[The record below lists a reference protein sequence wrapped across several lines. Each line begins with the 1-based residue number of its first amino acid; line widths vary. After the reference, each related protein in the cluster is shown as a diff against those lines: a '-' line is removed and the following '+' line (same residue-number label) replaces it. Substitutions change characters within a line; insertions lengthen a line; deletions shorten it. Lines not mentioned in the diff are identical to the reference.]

1 MRRWNLPLKTPL
13 ALVLAADARLTDTD
27 YSDDHIWELTLAGEP
42 PAVAVRTTFGLRARA
57 FGIFPCF
64 VVGEEQ
70 SSDPANFVRPPV
82 LQNYYPNFARLEFSP
97 FNAIDVVAEI
107 WVPQSQAILGRY
119 EVSNNTAEDV
129 RMQVEMAAVLT
140 PGDGQRMSAEKIQAT
155 WVLAGRTENLH
166 PLLFMTGG
174 AQPGKRPYPCLALAQ
189 DIPAGETRT
198 FCWSQAAKNSPEQ
211 SFELARQLCALSWE
225 AHIARLEML
234 NAGEVEVYTGDPD
247 WDLAFSLSQT
257 NGLSLMLS
265 PRGQLPEASFV
276 ETRLPDQGYSLR
288 GDGSDY
294 SHLWSGQAPLEAYY
308 LADFLLPAY
317 PELGRGILRNYFA
330 VQQENGFIDWKP
342 GLGGQRSRALA
353 TPILAK
359 LTWKLYQVARENNS
373 WAKDFLMEAYPALQR
388 FLDAWFSGEHDVD
401 QDGLPEWDH
410 PMQFGIADHPLFS
423 PWQAWSQGADIR
435 SAESPA
441 LGALLYQECLCMAK
455 MAPICGDI
463 ASVARYNALAEKLRQ
478 RLNEMWDEEAQHY
491 VYQDRDSHTNSPGRV
506 LRQHKGSGKI
516 ILQERFA
523 EPARLLV
530 RIQSSGEIRPHPQVF
545 IHGES
550 SSGQH
555 RVERISEGQIRWSS
569 NVGLITG
576 ERVYHTIEMVEL
588 QGLLPEDAVT
598 LATVGF
604 DCEDISLL
612 LPLWA
617 GIPSEEQAEGLF
629 QNHLTSPQR
638 YWRTYGIPVCPQPD
652 PESEAICGQVNLP
665 LNRMVGEALLAYG
678 YRRAAAELVSRLMA
692 GVVVNLKRQGRF
704 FHSFHAQG
712 GEGAGER
719 NSLNGLAPL
728 GLFLETLG
736 VHPVSPHCVYL
747 EGFNPFSSP
756 VTVKYRGLTV
766 LRQME
771 KTVVIFPDGQTVEVS
786 DPAPVRVCL
795 EA

>member
-1 MRRWNLPLKTPL
+1 MRRWNLPLKPPF

-27 YSDDHIWELTLAGEP
+27 YSDDHIWELDLAGDP
-42 PAVAVRTTFGLRARA
+42 PALAVRTTFGLRARA
-57 FGIFPCF
+57 FRIFPRF
-64 VVGEEQ
+64 VLGEEE
-70 SSDPANFVRPPV
+70 SSDPATFARPPV
-82 LQNYYPNFARLEFSP
+82 LQNFYPNFVRIDFSP
-97 FNAIDVVAEI
+97 FTDIDVAAEI

-119 EVSNNTAEDV
+119 EIRNNTSKDI
-129 RMQVEMAAVLT
+129 RMQLEMAAVLT
-140 PGDGQRMSAEKIQAT
+140 PGEGQRMSAEKIQAT
-155 WVLAGRTENLH
+155 WVLTGQTENLH

-174 AQPGKRPYPCLALAQ
+174 AHPGKRPYPCLALAQ
-189 DIPAGETRT
+189 DIPAGESRA
-198 FCWSQAAKNSPEQ
+198 FCWSEAAKNSPEQ
-211 SFELARQLCALSWE
+211 SFELARRLCALPWE

-257 NGLSLMLS
+257 IGLSLMLS
-265 PRGQLPEASFV
+265 PRGQLPQASFV

-308 LADFLLPAY
+308 LSDFLLPAY
-317 PELGRGILRNYFA
+317 PELAQGILRNYCA
-330 VQQENGFIDWKP
+330 VQEENGFIDWKP

-359 LTWKLYQVARENNS
+359 LTWKLYQIARENNPS
-373 WAKDFLMEAYPALQR
+373 AKDFLMEVYPALQR
-388 FLDAWFSGEHDVD
+388 FLDAWFTGEHDLD

-410 PMQFGIADHPLFS
+410 PMQFGIEDHPLFS
-423 PWQAWSQGADIR
+423 PWQAWSQGADIC

-455 MAPICGDI
+455 MAPICDDV

-478 RLNEMWDEEAQHY
+478 RLDEMWDEATQRY
-491 VYQDRDSHTNSPGRV
+491 VYQDRDSHLNPAARV
-506 LRQHKGSGKI
+506 LCHHRGSGKI
-516 ILQERFA
+516 ILHERFE

-530 RIQSSGEIRPHPQVF
+530 RIQTSGETRPHPQVF

-555 RVERISEGQIRWSS
+555 RVERIAEGQIRWSS
-569 NVGLITG
+569 TFGLITG
-576 ERVYHTIEMVEL
+576 ERVYHAIEMVEF
-588 QGLLPEDAVT
+588 QGLLPGDEVT
-598 LATVGF
+598 LSTVGF

-617 GIPSEEQAEGLF
+617 GIPSEEQAQGLY
-629 QNHLTSPQR
+629 QKHLSNPQR
-638 YWRTYGIPVCPQPD
+638 YWLPYGMPVCPEPN

-665 LNRMVGEALLAYG
+665 LNRLVGEGLLAYG
-678 YRRAAAELVSRLMA
+678 YRKAAAELVSRLMA
-692 GVVVNLKRQGRF
+692 GVVGNLKRQGRF
-704 FHSFHAQG
+704 FRSFHAQS

-719 NSLNGLAPL
+719 NSLIGLAPL
-728 GLFLETLG
+728 GLFLDALG

-756 VTVKYRGLTV
+756 VTVKYRGMTV

-771 KTVVIFPDGQTVEVS
+771 KTVVIFPDGQTVEVT